1 MTVSQRQDRF
11 FHSRLPIDQDEK
23 ILSVYK
29 HHWYAYVS
37 LWIVSV
43 FIIIIIIGFAAFFA
57 SAQGD
62 AGNGTNKAIVLGLAA
77 VGVAVTVLFTLVPVY
92 LRSQEVVVLTEEA
105 VLQVLQPSLFASK
118 VSQLNL
124 AHIADVSV
132 RQDFMGTIFGFGK
145 ITVETPGEQDNYEF
159 TMLPRPQASAR
170 EIIAAHE
177 NFQAAVESG
186 RMPTTLGTPQP
197 KPAEVDPQQFEQFL
211 QYQKMVEQQKQDA
224 AAQDKQPPTDEDA
237 NQK

>member
-1 MTVSQRQDRF
+1 
-11 FHSRLPIDQDEK
+11 
-23 ILSVYK
+23 
-29 HHWYAYVS
+29 
-37 LWIVSV
+37 
-43 FIIIIIIGFAAFFA
+43 
-57 SAQGD
+57 
-62 AGNGTNKAIVLGLAA
+62 
-77 VGVAVTVLFTLVPVY
+77 

-132 RQDFMGTIFGFGK
+132 RQNFMGTIFGFGK

-186 RMPTTLGTPQP
+186 RMPTTLGKAQPQTPQI
-197 KPAEVDPQQFEQFL
+197 DPQQYQQFL
-211 QYQKMVEQQKQDA
+211 QYQQMVEKQKQNEA
-224 AAQDKQPPTDEDA
+224 PQEQQAPTNESPE
-237 NQK
+237 QK